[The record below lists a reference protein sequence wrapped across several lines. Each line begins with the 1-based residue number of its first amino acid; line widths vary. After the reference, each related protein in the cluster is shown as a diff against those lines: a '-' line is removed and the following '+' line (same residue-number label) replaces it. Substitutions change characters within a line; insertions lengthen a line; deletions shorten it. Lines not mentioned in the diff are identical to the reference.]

1 MMMTLMTVCTMP
13 FQKESELTA
22 ARFFKSAH
30 PKSRIPQSIMYDLG

>member
-1 MMMTLMTVCTMP
+1 MP

-30 PKSRIPQSIMYDLG
+30 PKSRIPQSIMYDLGQMLQILMIS